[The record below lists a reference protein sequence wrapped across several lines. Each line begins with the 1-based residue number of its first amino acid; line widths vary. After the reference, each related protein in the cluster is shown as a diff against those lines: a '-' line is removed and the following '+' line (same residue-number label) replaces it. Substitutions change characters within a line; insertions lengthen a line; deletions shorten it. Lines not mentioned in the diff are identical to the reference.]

1 MKSVQIVIEITD
13 LSERERLSDE
23 SIGEFS
29 SELQGFTREWLE
41 ELEGTLDADGDHLD
55 DDLYVGVRR
64 IK

>member
-41 ELEGTLDADGDHLD
+41 ELEGTLDADGNRLD